1 MLFILGHGE
10 VVGTETLLF
19 DAHAEKNSVSLAE
32 LGEVLRA
39 FNSDVQNDTEPG
51 QVEMITLHSCSMS
64 SLEVAY
70 EFKGAAR
77 YLLASQGPTY
87 VGNLPYKQ
95 ILIRIFNDLNLQLTA
110 EDINGVHEGKDGKQ
124 SFLEKLSQPSEP
136 VSEFFNSKL
145 SETLK
150 KYVPG
155 TRPEPSLVSEVVAD
169 LNKLTMSNTL
179 IGELKKLSS
188 GNGTRPQ
195 KNGQFVD
202 LANRRRRL
210 RLFLADKYPEIAR
223 YPRHSIDD
231 KLRKIFYYC
240 LYNSLDYQLAGYP
253 FDLCLTN
260 LTKVSESEEPMK
272 RLVDSLSKGLN
283 MPKAKQLILLAHWD
297 AQSFY
302 SEDYVDLYD
311 FCCCFRRRCAEI
323 DAVAELEELYN
334 ACGGMIDVLEK
345 GPDKLI
351 TNSAFAGA
359 AFQYSHGHSIYF
371 PWARPVDNKAW
382 EEQYENCRLNK
393 KTGWGDFLNQYFDK
407 TRRQTR
413 SDEEK
418 DLGEKR
424 DDDGTKDPTQGMST
438 MLLNMIGRIGSRVF
452 VDDGGLLKPGPDHPM
467 GKWGPDDPSGAN
479 CDCPKIKNYP
489 PFTSFVSD
497 DFFHGVEI
505 AKDAEES

>member
-1 MLFILGHGE
+1 M
-10 VVGTETLLF
+10 
-19 DAHAEKNSVSLAE
+19 
-32 LGEVLRA
+32 LRA

-77 YLLASQGPTY
+77 YLMASQGPTY

-95 ILIRIFNDLNLQLTA
+95 ILIRIFNNLNLQLTP
-110 EDINGVHEGKDGKQ
+110 EDINGNHEGKDGKQ

-145 SETLK
+145 SKTLK

-169 LNKLTMSNTL
+169 LNKLTMSNNL
-179 IGELKKLSS
+179 IGELKLLSS

-195 KNGQFVD
+195 NNGQFVD

-260 LTKVSESEEPMK
+260 LTKVSESEDPMK
-272 RLVDSLSKGLN
+272 RLVDSLTKGLDV
-283 MPKAKQLILLAHWD
+283 PKAKQLILLAHWD

-311 FCCCFRRRCAEI
+311 FCACFRRRCAEI
-323 DAVAELEELYN
+323 DAVGELEELYN

-359 AFQYSHGHSIYF
+359 AFQI
-371 PWARPVDNKAW
+371 PMA
-382 EEQYENCRLNK
+382 
-393 KTGWGDFLNQYFDK
+393 
-407 TRRQTR
+407 
-413 SDEEK
+413 
-418 DLGEKR
+418 
-424 DDDGTKDPTQGMST
+424 TQFTSPGP
-438 MLLNMIGRIGSRVF
+438 GRWIT
-452 VDDGGLLKPGPDHPM
+452 KPGRSNM
-467 GKWGPDDPSGAN
+467 S
-479 CDCPKIKNYP
+479 
-489 PFTSFVSD
+489 
-497 DFFHGVEI
+497 I
-505 AKDAEES
+505 AV